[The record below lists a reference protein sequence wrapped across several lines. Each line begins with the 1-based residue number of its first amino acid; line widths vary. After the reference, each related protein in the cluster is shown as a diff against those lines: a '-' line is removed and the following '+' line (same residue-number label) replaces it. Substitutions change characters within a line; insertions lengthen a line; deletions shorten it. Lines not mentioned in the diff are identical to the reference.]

1 MMATTYIAM
10 FTFLCLLLCMAFTA
24 GTQKSISALAEK
36 WRWLLLV
43 ALWSQALL
51 LPQMFNVTP
60 ETWKWMPFLGIAAV
74 AFCGGAT
81 IFSHK
86 LDWWVHIISA
96 AIAFTALVGWVM
108 VMDNRCLMPLIVCAC
123 AGRERIVWRFE
134 VGLIASV
141 YMVLLLN

>member
-10 FTFLCLLLCMAFTA
+10 FVFLVLLLGMALTA
-24 GTQKSISALAEK
+24 GTQKSISTLAER

-51 LPQMFNVTP
+51 LPQMFDITP
-60 ETWKWMPFLGIAAV
+60 DGWKWMPFFGIGAV

-96 AIAFTALVGWVM
+96 AVAFAALVGWVM
-108 VMDNRCLMPLIVCAC
+108 VMDSRCLIPFIVCAC
-123 AGRERIVWRFE
+123 AGRERIIWRAE
-134 VGLIASV
+134 VGMVASV